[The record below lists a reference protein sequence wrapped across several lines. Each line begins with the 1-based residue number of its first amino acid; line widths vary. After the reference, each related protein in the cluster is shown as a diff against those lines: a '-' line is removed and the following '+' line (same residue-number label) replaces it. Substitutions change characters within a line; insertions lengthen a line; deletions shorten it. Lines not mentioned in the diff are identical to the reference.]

1 MKKWAITFVGTSFF
15 VLFVCIHGLYMLSYQ
30 SIFYALLHIVV
41 GFSLVVVIVFARMR
55 MEREVFQKEEVLD
68 EVAIIQQKEEEKEDD

>member
-41 GFSLVVVIVFARMR
+41 GFSLVVVIVFARMQ
-55 MEREVFQKEEVLD
+55 MECEVFQKEEVL
-68 EVAIIQQKEEEKEDD
+68 EEMVKEEKRND